1 MASNL
6 ALDPKLLEHA
16 LKVSGERT
24 KKAAISVDIGDSDIG
39 DSAFNYR
46 VSPLRGR
53 DRLGACPKSGEGP
66 RP

>member
-24 KKAAISVDIGDSDIG
+24 KKAAISVDIGDS
-39 DSAFNYR
+39 AFNYR

>member
-6 ALDPKLLEHA
+6 ALDPKLLERA

-24 KKAAISVDIGDSDIG
+24 KKAAKSVDIA